1 MNDNTKIK
9 QLLKISIA
17 AAWIDGIIQPEERE
31 YLRQMAE
38 ENGVDSDPEIKSLL
52 SEIKPVKATECYS
65 WLESYLGDRPTQE
78 DYQRL
83 VDAIGALIYSDG
95 DVAVEEAKLLTRLQ
109 NLDPANESPKSG
121 FDKVLK
127 VIQKLYRQA
136 ISQSS

>member
-1 MNDNTKIK
+1 MDNNTKIK
-9 QLLKISIA
+9 QLLKILIG
-17 AAWIDGIIQPEERE
+17 AAWIDGIIQSEERE
-31 YLRQMAE
+31 YLREMARD
-38 ENGVDSDPEIKSLL
+38 NGVDGDPEIKSLL

-95 DVAVEEAKLLTRLQ
+95 DVATEEAKLLTRLQ
-109 NLDPANESPKSG
+109 LLDPANESPKSA

-127 VIQKLYRQA
+127 VIQKVYRQA